1 MKIIENNSIV
11 IPKNLKDDVINLEPS
26 VCLPIRYFTNL
37 DNVHA
42 KYRHALVEFVKT
54 WFNKDIEDSLPE
66 LVLVKPLRYHGMAI
80 ENAQE
85 EILSIEFLNELHDFF
100 DKYGIKKGTELHKG
114 LFDICIV
121 YLQSHNIKF

>member
-1 MKIIENNSIV
+1 MPNIDMRWLNLSKLGLIKILKILCQ
-11 IPKNLKDDVINLEPS
+11 NL
-26 VCLPIRYFTNL
+26 F
-37 DNVHA
+37 
-42 KYRHALVEFVKT
+42 
-54 WFNKDIEDSLPE
+54 
-66 LVLVKPLRYHGMAI
+66 LVKPLRYHDMTI